1 MPSTANPTP
10 SSTPIPSSTIV
21 IARDNHFDKGMEI
34 FMVVR
39 HHQIDFASGAL
50 VFPGGKVSGSDSNP
64 TLRDRCNGQE
74 DWSDDALGLGVA
86 AIREAFEES
95 GILLAR
101 KAGET
106 KLINNTVL
114 NRLNHYRSALEQK
127 EITME
132 ALTHQENLTLAMD
145 QLHHFAHWVTP
156 DLMPKRF
163 DTHFY
168 FAKAPED
175 QIGSHD
181 GSESVDSIW
190 ISPEQ
195 ALKEADE
202 GKLKVIFP
210 TRMNLMRLAQYNN
223 VQEAIDAC
231 TQQLVVKV
239 MPWTEQRESGPVLC
253 IPLNAGYAVT
263 ELPLELVMRS

>member
-1 MPSTANPTP
+1 MQEHISPAKPWLLMAAALSFKDITMPSTANPAP

-50 VFPGGKVSGSDSNP
+50 VFPGGKVSCSDSNP

-106 KLINNTVL
+106 KLINNTAL
-114 NRLNHYRSALEQK
+114 NTLNHYRSELEQK

-132 ALTHQENLTLAMD
+132 VLTHKANLTMAMD
-145 QLHHFAHWVTP
+145 
-156 DLMPKRF
+156 
-163 DTHFY
+163 
-168 FAKAPED
+168 E
-175 QIGSHD
+175 
-181 GSESVDSIW
+181 
-190 ISPEQ
+190 
-195 ALKEADE
+195 
-202 GKLKVIFP
+202 
-210 TRMNLMRLAQYNN
+210 
-223 VQEAIDAC
+223 
-231 TQQLVVKV
+231 
-239 MPWTEQRESGPVLC
+239 
-253 IPLNAGYAVT
+253 LNH
-263 ELPLELVMRS
+263 

>member
-1 MPSTANPTP
+1 
-10 SSTPIPSSTIV
+10 
-21 IARDNHFDKGMEI
+21 
-34 FMVVR
+34 MVVR

-50 VFPGGKVSGSDSNP
+50 VFPGGKVSSGDSNP
-64 TLRDRCNGQE
+64 ALRDRCSGQE
-74 DWSDDALGLGVA
+74 NWSDDALGLGVA
-86 AIREAFEES
+86 AIRESFEES

-101 KAGET
+101 KSGEAT
-106 KLINNTVL
+106 LINNTGL
-114 NRLNHYRSALEQK
+114 NTLNHYRSALEQK
-127 EITME
+127 ETTME

-168 FAKAPED
+168 LAKAPED

-181 GSESVDSIW
+181 GRESVDSIW

-195 ALKEADE
+195 ALKDADE

-231 TQQLVVKV
+231 AQQHVVKV

-253 IPLNAGYAVT
+253 IPSDAGYDVT